1 MQRALPMTNLVEITK
16 IINKKK
22 EDDFIRKLDLQASY
36 VALEMCLKTIE
47 INSLPELKS
56 IKESIK
62 KTMKLLASKER

>member
-1 MQRALPMTNLVEITK
+1 MTNLVEITK

>member
-1 MQRALPMTNLVEITK
+1 VQRALPMTNLVEITK